1 MNVSITLEL
10 DNLLY
15 FQGRKDFI
23 KRAEQAIPEPAN
35 EEPEENVYETI
46 EQETN
51 PKETN
56 PKETGLGDGPVRRP
70 RKRASVSN

>member
-1 MNVSITLEL
+1 MPLYLSITSELE
-10 DNLLY
+10 NLFQ

-23 KRAEQAIPEPAN
+23 KREEQPKPEPAN
-35 EEPEENVYETI
+35 EEPAEENVYESI

-51 PKETN
+51 PKESD
-56 PKETGLGDGPVRRP
+56 LGDGPVRRP